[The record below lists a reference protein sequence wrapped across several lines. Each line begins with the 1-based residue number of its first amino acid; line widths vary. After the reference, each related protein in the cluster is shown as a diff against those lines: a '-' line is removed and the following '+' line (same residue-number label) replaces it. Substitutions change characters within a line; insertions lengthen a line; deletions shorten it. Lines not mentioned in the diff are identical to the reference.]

1 MNGLSTLN
9 RLLGKRNKDV
19 SKSTSNLSRSTTN
32 LDASSHYT
40 NKVIQL
46 PVVANAPFE
55 QTFRVTVLLPR
66 DQLYVARVGA
76 KTKLSTLLEMV
87 CSDKLLDAQKYV
99 FRHPADFQQGFE
111 LDMNIG
117 EVGLSEIRMMS
128 RKELETLRNSD
139 YRLSTSDIF
148 RMHQKGARETSGGT
162 SVSSSDLS
170 RTSKLA
176 LKTNSPYSSTN
187 SLNSMDSSGVSSSS
201 RGGGGGHSGIT
212 NGSATNGHSQT
223 GQPPV
228 APTRKKRLAPRPPS
242 QTSIPEVRV
251 IPETQQHSNGGKHG
265 PDDHIFKEPQL
276 PPYSRA
282 NFHVSTPNLYDRE
295 LKTADIINNNNSN
308 GSVKPQNANGNGY
321 SADLQNNN
329 NLHDVQSAMLDEED
343 RKNLIN
349 TKTSYSTLKNRP
361 TSMYIIR
368 EPDANSLQR
377 ANENGGSMVDIQHH
391 HSRASSSCSDAKD
404 PRDFQDMPEP
414 TPRKRLNSSAKKSKA
429 PAPPPRAK
437 TTITPVPTPSPR
449 ALTRSTLDL
458 LRDND
463 AAISETDSNFSSEP
477 DDTHRNRESRL
488 NAVNGSVHRAPY
500 TPQQQPQ
507 QQNVSKVMLNVEQ
520 APLNDPIVT
529 STTPNNS
536 EKKHQKSGSTSSSVS
551 IKIVGNGVGDT
562 QPKPSSTTPIVS
574 KVQIGGG
581 NQPVPM
587 DLPASPGDNSSDE
600 EIKIYNIESGKALIK
615 KKAQNGTEMEQ
626 EQRKPTHGSTQPA
639 VTNGTKVSSANVEST
654 ERSAQNAETNQSAA
668 EQQTTN
674 GVADEEQWTYKLPA
688 PPKFADSS
696 IKTSDYDE
704 RGQFYRPASTFV
716 DNTTL
721 RSDMLTVVS
730 DDQTERI
737 EPFIQ
742 ERLQTMLDL
751 TAGGVRDALQQPFYP
766 GAVDLRP
773 DSPVSVSTA
782 TDATTH
788 VSEDAPHISSDL
800 EDGYRVGGGVRTEPD
815 DAGPDSTHEAREVWL
830 QTLEKRREKIIE
842 GELSTLSE
850 SIGGGKAGTNAPT
863 VVRSQSTVSERKS
876 SVMSELNQLLR
887 DGVELSR
894 KEEAEI
900 AVVNRSSLANFKI
913 STYSSSDNKEN
924 IITSTSTTTIVEK
937 QTIAEGNNEVPVV
950 ANGVSETKPL
960 PESQKEEQRDIDVIV
975 RRKISVDSMTVARK
989 PHSLTQSSD
998 EDDPVGRHANG
1009 YAASGAPTV
1018 KKELAPVK
1026 RRSLTMLN
1034 KSPRVIN
1041 RSDSFHSTRSD
1052 YIQSLNSPA
1061 QNGTSAP
1068 GPLHL
1073 TPRSTSYISLIGAQ
1087 RWENRT
1093 ATNASLATANSFNR
1107 RKSASELS
1115 ICDSPSLQSLEVI
1128 KNILNTSRK
1137 NSINNL
1143 HQTNGSAAEVG
1154 TPGDDGIVLPSM
1166 AAIKRNSFTDIST
1179 LVQLNGTSKG
1189 HMSNGSGL
1197 MSNAVRKDSIEEAKI
1212 EQEPEVEPEP
1222 EPEGKPKK
1230 QETKE
1235 NSVPIVENILGVVN
1249 KTEQTNVKEVELTV
1263 EKRVEKIISPE
1274 SKQEEIGGKLIVQKT
1289 IEEKLMTEKT
1299 EWITK
1304 PEEQQPA
1311 VDLASESKSDDE
1323 KLQNKQQQRQQIQHI
1338 AAVTTKEPQTTVVSI
1353 TNTNTVVSSS
1363 SSSTV
1368 VAHPPSNEP
1377 DTKKWTYQ
1385 GPPTISFATWNERPK
1400 IDVSIKSDRDYRFG
1414 GSSTLPRGFRNVN
1427 IVSSTK
1433 ISIGP
1438 GGSTTTTV
1446 ESSSGYMRRTIHEVD
1461 QTQQQPEEAVSN
1473 VPSTETAE
1481 AVAAPSQGRQL
1492 EATTAVVKL
1501 PATSPKPTATP
1512 PGERLPIVRAVE
1524 YKKNVAT
1531 AQRQAPPAVEPKPSF
1546 YYDAFARND
1555 SSKNSVSSS
1564 SSGSNSLG
1572 TNVSSVSINGTAIP
1586 SPSISTNI
1594 SRLSFGPKPPTVL
1607 QPTVRG
1613 FKSLDIEPTGLST
1626 TTTTT
1631 MPRLRPVSMID
1642 TSTLRKTSTVPLA
1655 SAAAENEAPNSLP
1668 FSQHTLRRT
1677 GLKDKILAKDPAP
1690 VAEPVTTST
1699 KVSVTTAAAPTPVRP
1714 VSLPVA
1720 APVPPPP
1727 APLPPVKASQPVVRG
1742 AIVKKSPVT
1751 TPAIDPRTA
1760 LLDAIR
1766 SFNKDSL
1773 RKE

>member
-32 LDASSHYT
+32 LDASSHYN

-46 PVVANAPFE
+46 PIVANAPFE

-99 FRHPADFQQGFE
+99 FRHPADYQQGFE

-117 EVGLSEIRMMS
+117 EVGLSEVRLMS
-128 RKELETLRNSD
+128 RKELEALRNSD

-148 RMHQKGARETSGGT
+148 RMHQKSARETSGGT

-170 RTSKLA
+170 RTSKVP
-176 LKTNSPYSSTN
+176 LKTTSPYSSTN

-201 RGGGGGHSGIT
+201 RGGGGGHGVTAT
-212 NGSATNGHSQT
+212 NGTATNGHSHPIA
-223 GQPPV
+223 PPV

-242 QTSIPEVRV
+242 QNSIPEARV
-251 IPETQQHSNGGKHG
+251 PTQHANGSGEKLPGG

-276 PPYSRA
+276 PPYSRQ
-282 NFHVSTPNLYDRE
+282 NFHVSTPNLYERE
-295 LKTADIINNNNSN
+295 LKSADIINNNNN
-308 GSVKPQNANGNGY
+308 GTVTTKNTNGNGY
-321 SADLQNNN
+321 SADVHNNN
-329 NLHDVQSAMLDEED
+329 NTAHDTQTTMLLEEED

-368 EPDANSLQR
+368 EPDTSATLQR
-377 ANENGGSMVDIQHH
+377 ASENGGSMVDIHHQHH
-391 HSRASSSCSDAKD
+391 HSRASSTCSDAKD

-437 TTITPVPTPSPR
+437 ATTITTPVPTPSPR

-477 DDTHRNRESRL
+477 DDTQRNRESRL

-500 TPQQQPQ
+500 TPP

-520 APLNDPIVT
+520 APPLNDPVVT
-529 STTPNNS
+529 STTPDS
-536 EKKHQKSGSTSSSVS
+536 GERRHHQKTGSTSSSVS
-551 IKIVGNGVGDT
+551 IKIVGNGSVGSESS
-562 QPKPSSTTPIVS
+562 PKSSPTAPIVS

-581 NQPVPM
+581 PPTPREVVPT
-587 DLPASPGDNSSDE
+587 SPGDNSSDE

-615 KKAQNGTEMEQ
+615 KKPLNGVEPHQEQQSKKATSATIEGTQKSNALSTAQNGEA
-626 EQRKPTHGSTQPA
+626 HHS
-639 VTNGTKVSSANVEST
+639 NGGT
-654 ERSAQNAETNQSAA
+654 
-668 EQQTTN
+668 
-674 GVADEEQWTYKLPA
+674 GGGADEEQWTYKLPA
-688 PPKFADSS
+688 PPKFADAS

-730 DDQTERI
+730 DEQTERI

-751 TAGGVRDALQQPFYP
+751 TAAGGRDDYSSARRMPE
-766 GAVDLRP
+766 LRP
-773 DSPVSVSTA
+773 ESPLSVSTE

-788 VSEDAPHISSDL
+788 VSEEDVRTSHHHHISSDV
-800 EDGYRVGGGVRTEPD
+800 EDGYRVGGG
-815 DAGPDSTHEAREVWL
+815 AGDGLQEECTDTKGTPADSTQEAREVWL

-842 GELSTLSE
+842 GELATLSE
-850 SIGGGKAGTNAPT
+850 SIAGGKATNTEKT
-863 VVRSQSTVSERKS
+863 VSRSQSVSDRKS

-894 KEEAEI
+894 KEETEI
-900 AVVNRSSLANFKI
+900 VGVNRSSLANFKI
-913 STYSSSDNKEN
+913 STYSSSENKEN
-924 IITSTSTTTIVEK
+924 IITSTSTTTVVKEEKHVEVEIV
-937 QTIAEGNNEVPVV
+937 APV
-950 ANGVSETKPL
+950 ATNGVTESKQHINVESEET
-960 PESQKEEQRDIDVIV
+960 DIIV
-975 RRKISVDSMTVARK
+975 RRKISVDSATFRK

-998 EDDPVGRHANG
+998 EDDAVGRSNTNG
-1009 YAASGAPTV
+1009 YAVPTAGASA

-1061 QNGTSAP
+1061 SGANGTGAG
-1068 GPLHL
+1068 GPSLHL

-1087 RWENRT
+1087 RWENR
-1093 ATNASLATANSFNR
+1093 AAINASLAASAANSFNR

-1137 NSINNL
+1137 NSASNL
-1143 HQTNGSAAEVG
+1143 YQTNGSAAEGMG
-1154 TPGDDGIVLPSM
+1154 TPGGQEEPIVLPSM

-1179 LVQLNGTSKG
+1179 LVQLNGGSSGKSVLQ
-1189 HMSNGSGL
+1189 MQNGGGIA
-1197 MSNAVRKDSIEEAKI
+1197 AVRKDSIEEAKV
-1212 EQEPEVEPEP
+1212 EQEPEPEVETTPAVSS
-1222 EPEGKPKK
+1222 
-1230 QETKE
+1230 
-1235 NSVPIVENILGVVN
+1235 NSQDAN
-1249 KTEQTNVKEVELTV
+1249 KTEDVKEGEKLVEKIAEEPIKEEVIEKLIVKETV
-1263 EKRVEKIISPE
+1263 EKKILVE
-1274 SKQEEIGGKLIVQKT
+1274 EEPKVAT
-1289 IEEKLMTEKT
+1289 PT
-1299 EWITK
+1299 
-1304 PEEQQPA
+1304 

-1323 KLQNKQQQRQQIQHI
+1323 KLQNKQQQQHHNQQSPPDSI
-1338 AAVTTKEPQTTVVSI
+1338 VKEPQTTVVNI
-1353 TNTNTVVSSS
+1353 TTTSTVVSE
-1363 SSSTV
+1363 SSTTN
-1368 VAHPPSNEP
+1368 ATATNES

-1427 IVSSTK
+1427 NVSSTK

-1438 GGSTTTTV
+1438 GGSSSTTTTTTTV
-1446 ESSSGYMRRTIHEVD
+1446 ESSSSSASSGYVRRTIHEVD
-1461 QTQQQPEEAVSN
+1461 QSQPQEGVASN
-1473 VPSTETAE
+1473 VPSAVSTA
-1481 AVAAPSQGRQL
+1481 
-1492 EATTAVVKL
+1492 TAVVKL
-1501 PATSPKPTATP
+1501 PATSPKPAPTTSTP

-1524 YKKNVAT
+1524 YKKNVGGT
-1531 AQRQAPPAVEPKPSF
+1531 AAVTSAVRPTPPPVEPKPTFF
-1546 YYDAFARND
+1546 YETFHARSD
-1555 SSKNSVSSS
+1555 ST
-1564 SSGSNSLG
+1564 GSAGSAG
-1572 TNVSSVSINGTAIP
+1572 ATPSAPATNVTSVSIGTGG
-1586 SPSISTNI
+1586 TNI
-1594 SRLSFGPKPPTVL
+1594 SRLSFGTKPPSTMVM

-1613 FKSLDIEPTGLST
+1613 FKSLDIEPTTVAGT
-1626 TTTTT
+1626 GAA

-1642 TSTLRKTSTVPLA
+1642 TSVTLRKTTVP
-1655 SAAAENEAPNSLP
+1655 AAASFDDGAAPASLP

-1677 GLKDKILAKDPAP
+1677 GLKDKILAKDP
-1690 VAEPVTTST
+1690 
-1699 KVSVTTAAAPTPVRP
+1699 PTVVPPAPVRP
-1714 VSLPVA
+1714 VTL
-1720 APVPPPP
+1720 PPPP
-1727 APLPPVKASQPVVRG
+1727 APMPPPQPPTTVPKVTSQPVVRG
-1742 AIVKKSPVT
+1742 AIVKKGSPVT
-1751 TPAIDPRTA
+1751 TPASADPRTA

-1773 RKE
+1773 RKD

>member
-32 LDASSHYT
+32 LDASSHY
-40 NKVIQL
+40 NSKVIQL

-117 EVGLSEIRMMS
+117 EVGLSEVRLMS

-148 RMHQKGARETSGGT
+148 RMHQKSARETSGGT
-162 SVSSSDLS
+162 SVTSSDLS
-170 RTSKLA
+170 RTSKVP
-176 LKTNSPYSSTN
+176 LKTTSPYSSTN

-201 RGGGGGHSGIT
+201 RGGGGH
-212 NGSATNGHSQT
+212 ATNGNGHSMAA
-223 GQPPV
+223 PPV

-242 QTSIPEVRV
+242 QNSIPEARV
-251 IPETQQHSNGGKHG
+251 PSQHANGAGEKLPAG

-276 PPYSRA
+276 PPYSRQ

-295 LKTADIINNNNSN
+295 LKAADIINNNNTN
-308 GSVKPQNANGNGY
+308 GSVSAKNTNGNAY
-321 SADLQNNN
+321 PADAHNINNTM
-329 NLHDVQSAMLDEED
+329 HDTQTTALEEED

-368 EPDANSLQR
+368 EPDTNATLQR
-377 ANENGGSMVDIQHH
+377 SGENGGSMVDIHH

-437 TTITPVPTPSPR
+437 TTTITPVPTPSPR

-463 AAISETDSNFSSEP
+463 TAISETDSNFSSEP
-477 DDTHRNRESRL
+477 DDTQRNRESRL

-500 TPQQQPQ
+500 TPQQ
-507 QQNVSKVMLNVEQ
+507 NVSKVMLNVEQ
-520 APLNDPIVT
+520 APLNDPVVT
-529 STTPNNS
+529 STTPDS
-536 EKKHQKSGSTSSSVS
+536 GEKRHHQKSGSTASSVS
-551 IKIVGNGVGDT
+551 IKIISNGSAGSESS
-562 QPKPSSTTPIVS
+562 PKSSPTTPIVS

-581 NQPVPM
+581 QPAPNDVVPT
-587 DLPASPGDNSSDE
+587 SPIDNSSDE
-600 EIKIYNIESGKALIK
+600 EIKIYNIESGRALIK
-615 KKAQNGTEMEQ
+615 KKPLNGVEQQEQLSKKPASGSNVTEGTRKISASSTVQNGEAQ
-626 EQRKPTHGSTQPA
+626 QS
-639 VTNGTKVSSANVEST
+639 NGGGG
-654 ERSAQNAETNQSAA
+654 
-668 EQQTTN
+668 
-674 GVADEEQWTYKLPA
+674 GVDEEQWTYKLPA

-704 RGQFYRPASTFV
+704 RGQFYHPASTFV

-730 DDQTERI
+730 DEQTERI

-751 TAGGVRDALQQPFYP
+751 TAAGDYP
-766 GAVDLRP
+766 SSRRMPELRP
-773 DSPVSVSTA
+773 DSPVSVSTETDTA
-782 TDATTH
+782 TN
-788 VSEDAPHISSDL
+788 HISSDV
-800 EDGYRVGGGVRTEPD
+800 EDGYRVGGGVDRREEGVNLNGGTP
-815 DAGPDSTHEAREVWL
+815 AAADSTQEAREVWL

-842 GELSTLSE
+842 GELATLSE
-850 SIGGGKAGTNAPT
+850 SIAEKT
-863 VVRSQSTVSERKS
+863 VSRSQSITERKS

-887 DGVELSR
+887 DGIELSR
-894 KEEAEI
+894 KEEPEI
-900 AVVNRSSLANFKI
+900 VGVNRSSLANFKI
-913 STYSSSDNKEN
+913 STYSSSENKEN
-924 IITSTSTTTIVEK
+924 IVTSTSTTVGKEEI
-937 QTIAEGNNEVPVV
+937 IAPV
-950 ANGVSETKPL
+950 ATNGVSEVSSPHHSQETK
-960 PESQKEEQRDIDVIV
+960 ETDVVV
-975 RRKISVDSMTVARK
+975 RRKISVDSATMVARK

-998 EDDPVGRHANG
+998 EDDPVGGRSNINGHAG
-1009 YAASGAPTV
+1009 PTGAAGG

-1061 QNGTSAP
+1061 SGVNGAP
-1068 GPLHL
+1068 VGGSSLHL

-1087 RWENRT
+1087 RWENR
-1093 ATNASLATANSFNR
+1093 AAMNASLAATSANSFNR

-1137 NSINNL
+1137 NSVNNL
-1143 HQTNGSAAEVG
+1143 YQTNGSAA
-1154 TPGDDGIVLPSM
+1154 DGMGAAGAVQQEQDPIALPSM
-1166 AAIKRNSFTDIST
+1166 VAIKRNSFTDIST
-1179 LVQLNGTSKG
+1179 LVQLNGGVGGKLP
-1189 HMSNGSGL
+1189 NGT
-1197 MSNAVRKDSIEEAKI
+1197 AVAIEEAKV
-1212 EQEPEVEPEP
+1212 EQEPEPEVETEP
-1222 EPEGKPKK
+1222 VS
-1230 QETKE
+1230 
-1235 NSVPIVENILGVVN
+1235 NSIPHAN
-1249 KTEQTNVKEVELTV
+1249 KTEEVKVV
-1263 EKRVEKIISPE
+1263 EKLVEKIVDEP
-1274 SKQEEIGGKLIVQKT
+1274 KKEEIIETLIVKETVVKKILVEEEPKT
-1289 IEEKLMTEKT
+1289 VV
-1299 EWITK
+1299 TK
-1304 PEEQQPA
+1304 PVVE
-1311 VDLASESKSDDE
+1311 LASEECKSDDE
-1323 KLQNKQQQRQQIQHI
+1323 KLQNKQQQQQQQEQHRHNHPSSPE
-1338 AAVTTKEPQTTVVSI
+1338 AAVKEPQTTVVNI
-1353 TNTNTVVSSS
+1353 TTTSTVVSDSGV
-1363 SSSTV
+1363 TGN
-1368 VAHPPSNEP
+1368 ATNAANES

-1427 IVSSTK
+1427 NVSSTK

-1438 GGSTTTTV
+1438 GGATSTTTTTTTV
-1446 ESSSGYMRRTIHEVD
+1446 ESSSTSASASVRRTIHEVD
-1461 QTQQQPEEAVSN
+1461 QQQEDSVAFN
-1473 VPSTETAE
+1473 VPS
-1481 AVAAPSQGRQL
+1481 VAS
-1492 EATTAVVKL
+1492 TTAVVKL
-1501 PATSPKPTATP
+1501 PATSPKPSATTTTNTTTTP

-1524 YKKNVAT
+1524 YKKNVT
-1531 AQRQAPPAVEPKPSF
+1531 ARPAPPPVEPKPTFF
-1546 YYDAFARND
+1546 YETFSRSNEST
-1555 SSKNSVSSS
+1555 SST
-1564 SSGSNSLG
+1564 GA
-1572 TNVSSVSINGTAIP
+1572 NVSSVSIGTNGSTTAT
-1586 SPSISTNI
+1586 TNI
-1594 SRLSFGPKPPTVL
+1594 SRLSFGSKPPSVML

-1613 FKSLDIEPTGLST
+1613 FKSLDIEPTSGGTSA
-1626 TTTTT
+1626 

-1642 TSTLRKTSTVPLA
+1642 TSTLRKPAVVSVA
-1655 SAAAENEAPNSLP
+1655 SSNDDGVAPASLP

-1677 GLKDKILAKDPAP
+1677 GLKEKILAKDPAP
-1690 VAEPVTTST
+1690 TVVPAAVA
-1699 KVSVTTAAAPTPVRP
+1699 AAAPPAPVRP
-1714 VSLPVA
+1714 VSLSTTTVA
-1720 APVPPPP
+1720 TSAPAPPP
-1727 APLPPVKASQPVVRG
+1727 APMPTAPPINATKGTSQPVVRG
-1742 AIVKKSPVT
+1742 AIVKKGSPAT
-1751 TPAIDPRTA
+1751 TPAIDPRSA

-1773 RKE
+1773 RKD

>member
-32 LDASSHYT
+32 LDASSHFN

-46 PVVANAPFE
+46 PIVANAPFE

-117 EVGLSEIRMMS
+117 EVGLSEVRLMS
-128 RKELETLRNSD
+128 RKELEVLRNSD

-148 RMHQKGARETSGGT
+148 RMHQKSARETSGGT

-170 RTSKLA
+170 RNSKVP
-176 LKTNSPYSSTN
+176 LKTTSPYSSTN

-201 RGGGGGHSGIT
+201 RGGGGGGGGHSGTT
-212 NGSATNGHSQT
+212 NGTTTNGHSQM
-223 GQPPV
+223 GPPV

-242 QTSIPEVRV
+242 QNSIPEVR
-251 IPETQQHSNGGKHG
+251 PLQQTQTHSNGTGEKHPG

-276 PPYSRA
+276 PPYSRQ

-295 LKTADIINNNNSN
+295 LKSADIINNNNNHPGVNTKNGNSDSN
-308 GSVKPQNANGNGY
+308 GYG
-321 SADLQNNN
+321 ADVHNNN
-329 NLHDVQSAMLDEED
+329 NNNVHDAQSKMLEEQD

-368 EPDANSLQR
+368 EPDPNSTLQR
-377 ANENGGSMVDIQHH
+377 SDENGGSMIDIHHHH

-437 TTITPVPTPSPR
+437 ATITTPSPVPTPSPR

-477 DDTHRNRESRL
+477 DDTQRNRESRL

-500 TPQQQPQ
+500 MHQQQQQQ

-520 APLNDPIVT
+520 APVNDPVVT
-529 STTPNNS
+529 STTPNAG
-536 EKKHQKSGSTSSSVS
+536 EKTHQKNGSTSSVS
-551 IKIVGNGVGDT
+551 IKIVGNGTTTDT
-562 QPKPSSTTPIVS
+562 PSKPSSTTPIVS
-574 KVQIGGG
+574 KVQIGG
-581 NQPVPM
+581 NQTASL
-587 DLPASPGDNSSDE
+587 DQPASPGDNSSDE
-600 EIKIYNIESGKALIK
+600 EIKIYNIESGKALVK
-615 KKAQNGTEMEQ
+615 KLPANGMD
-626 EQRKPTHGSTQPA
+626 
-639 VTNGTKVSSANVEST
+639 
-654 ERSAQNAETNQSAA
+654 A
-668 EQQTTN
+668 EQQQSKKVPSGSTIPN
-674 GVADEEQWTYKLPA
+674 GSKLTDGDKQSKESQNNGTVDEEQWTYKLPA
-688 PPKFADSS
+688 PPTFADSS
-696 IKTSDYDE
+696 IKASDYDE

-721 RSDMLTVVS
+721 RSDMLTVLS
-730 DDQTERI
+730 DEPTERI

-751 TAGGVRDALQQPFYP
+751 TAGRETMQPPYY
-766 GAVDLRP
+766 ASAMQRSHRP
-773 DSPVSVSTA
+773 ESPASVSTE

-788 VSEDAPHISSDL
+788 VSEDVPHISSDL
-800 EDGYRVGGGVRTEPD
+800 EDGYRVGENDRRRSGETNGE
-815 DAGPDSTHEAREVWL
+815 PDSTQEAREVWL

-842 GELSTLSE
+842 GELATLSE
-850 SIGGGKAGTNAPT
+850 SISSGAKTSGPDAAS
-863 VVRSQSTVSERKS
+863 VVRTQSVNERKT

-887 DGVELSR
+887 EGVELNR
-894 KEEAEI
+894 KEETEI

-924 IITSTSTTTIVEK
+924 LITSTTTTNTTIVEK
-937 QTIAEGNNEVPVV
+937 QTQQQQIDREDSAAVPVV
-950 ANGVSETKPL
+950 ANGDKGTNMLKNSNELQDETV
-960 PESQKEEQRDIDVIV
+960 DDVLIV
-975 RRKISVDSMTVARK
+975 RRKISVDSITVRK
-989 PHSLTQSSD
+989 PASLTQSSD
-998 EDDPVGRHANG
+998 EDDPVGRPSNG
-1009 YAASGAPTV
+1009 YAAATASA

-1061 QNGTSAP
+1061 QTGTNAP

-1087 RWENRT
+1087 RWENRA
-1093 ATNASLATANSFNR
+1093 ATSAASLAAANSFANR
-1107 RKSASELS
+1107 RKSTSELS

-1143 HQTNGSAAEVG
+1143 HQTNGSAVEDAPAANE
-1154 TPGDDGIVLPSM
+1154 IVLPSM

-1179 LVQLNGTSKG
+1179 LVQLNGTGGNKV
-1189 HMSNGSGL
+1189 HMNGGS
-1197 MSNAVRKDSIEEAKI
+1197 AVRKDSIEEAKV
-1212 EQEPEVEPEP
+1212 EQEPPEPEP
-1222 EPEGKPKK
+1222 EPKASQEPKPDPKP
-1230 QETKE
+1230 
-1235 NSVPIVENILGVVN
+1235 SVLIEHGANVN
-1249 KTEQTNVKEVELTV
+1249 KTEDVKKV
-1263 EKRVEKIISPE
+1263 EKLVEKIVDEPKPKE
-1274 SKQEEIGGKLIVQKT
+1274 PVEELIVQKT
-1289 IEEKLMTEKT
+1289 VVEEKVKPEVP
-1299 EWITK
+1299 EWIAK
-1304 PEEQQPA
+1304 PEISLN
-1311 VDLASESKSDDE
+1311 DLASESKSDDE
-1323 KLQNKQQQRQQIQHI
+1323 KLQTKQQQRQITEQKHI
-1338 AAVTTKEPQTTVVSI
+1338 VAVAKEPQTTVVSI
-1353 TNTNTVVSSS
+1353 TTNSTVVSSS
-1363 SSSTV
+1363 SSSTDSSSAATV
-1368 VAHPPSNEP
+1368 TSATNES

-1427 IVSSTK
+1427 NVSSTK

-1438 GGSTTTTV
+1438 GGSTTTTTTTV
-1446 ESSSGYMRRTIHEVD
+1446 ESSSSTTGYVRRTIHEVD
-1461 QTQQQPEEAVSN
+1461 QQQEEVVSN
-1473 VPSTETAE
+1473 VPS
-1481 AVAAPSQGRQL
+1481 AVSQARQQ
-1492 EATTAVVKL
+1492 EPVPAVVKL
-1501 PATSPKPTATP
+1501 PATAPKPAATASP

-1524 YKKNVAT
+1524 YKKNVA
-1531 AQRQAPPAVEPKPSF
+1531 QRQAPPPIEPKPSF
-1546 YYDAFARND
+1546 LYEPYK
-1555 SSKNSVSSS
+1555 SSNT
-1564 SSGSNSLG
+1564 SNLVG
-1572 TNVSSVSINGTAIP
+1572 TNVSSVSINGTVP
-1586 SPSISTNI
+1586 SAGSIGTTTNI

-1613 FKSLDIEPTGLST
+1613 FKSLDIEPTGSNASSSIAA
-1626 TTTTT
+1626 
-1631 MPRLRPVSMID
+1631 PRLRPVSMID
-1642 TSTLRKTSTVPLA
+1642 TSTLRKTTVPLV
-1655 SAAAENEAPNSLP
+1655 EDGEAPNSLP
-1668 FSQHTLRRT
+1668 FSQNTLRRT
-1677 GLKDKILAKDPAP
+1677 GLKDKILAKDPP
-1690 VAEPVTTST
+1690 SSSVTPVT
-1699 KVSVTTAAAPTPVRP
+1699 
-1714 VSLPVA
+1714 
-1720 APVPPPP
+1720 
-1727 APLPPVKASQPVVRG
+1727 
-1742 AIVKKSPVT
+1742 
-1751 TPAIDPRTA
+1751 
-1760 LLDAIR
+1760 
-1766 SFNKDSL
+1766 
-1773 RKE
+1773 E

>member
-32 LDASSHYT
+32 LDASSHFN

-99 FRHPADFQQGFE
+99 FRHPTDFQQGFE

-117 EVGLSEIRMMS
+117 EVGLSEVRLMS
-128 RKELETLRNSD
+128 RKELEALRNSD

-148 RMHQKGARETSGGT
+148 RMHQKTARETSGGT

-170 RTSKLA
+170 RTSKLP
-176 LKTNSPYSSTN
+176 LKTTSPYSSTN

-201 RGGGGGHSGIT
+201 RGGGHGGAT
-212 NGSATNGHSQT
+212 NGTTSNGHSQM
-223 GQPPV
+223 GPPV

-242 QTSIPEVRV
+242 QNSIPEVRV
-251 IPETQQHSNGGKHG
+251 PQQTSHSNGTGGNHG
-265 PDDHIFKEPQL
+265 PPEDQIFKEPQL
-276 PPYSRA
+276 PPYSRQ

-295 LKTADIINNNNSN
+295 LKSADIINNNNNTGVSMKHTT
-308 GSVKPQNANGNGY
+308 SDRNGY
-321 SADLQNNN
+321 SADVHNNN
-329 NLHDVQSAMLDEED
+329 NVHEPQTKLLDEED

-368 EPDANSLQR
+368 EPDTNTLQR
-377 ANENGGSMVDIQHH
+377 ASENGGSMVDIHQH

-437 TTITPVPTPSPR
+437 ATITPVPTPSPR
-449 ALTRSTLDL
+449 ILTRSTLDL

-477 DDTHRNRESRL
+477 DDTQRNRESRL

-500 TPQQQPQ
+500 TQQQQ
-507 QQNVSKVMLNVEQ
+507 HLQQNVSKVMLNVEQ
-520 APLNDPIVT
+520 APLNDPVVT
-529 STTPNNS
+529 STTPNS
-536 EKKHQKSGSTSSSVS
+536 GEKKHQKNGSTSSVS
-551 IKIVGNGVGDT
+551 IKIVSNGLNDA
-562 QPKPSSTTPIVS
+562 PSKPSSTTAPIVS
-574 KVQIGGG
+574 KVQIGG
-581 NQPVPM
+581 NQTASM
-587 DLPASPGDNSSDE
+587 EIPASPGDNSSDE
-600 EIKIYNIESGKALIK
+600 EIKIYNIESGKASVK
-615 KKAQNGTEMEQ
+615 KIPMNGTETEQ
-626 EQRKPTHGSTQPA
+626 QNKRGTSETLSNGSKMNSSYGEGNESTKPNGATPAPEQQS
-639 VTNGTKVSSANVEST
+639 NGTV
-654 ERSAQNAETNQSAA
+654 
-668 EQQTTN
+668 
-674 GVADEEQWTYKLPA
+674 DEEQWTYKLPA
-688 PPKFADSS
+688 PPTFADSS

-721 RSDMLTVVS
+721 RSDMLTVLS
-730 DDQTERI
+730 DEPTERI

-742 ERLQTMLDL
+742 ERIQTMLDL
-751 TAGGVRDALQQPFYP
+751 TAGQETMQPPFF
-766 GAVDLRP
+766 ASTMEHRP
-773 DSPVSVSTA
+773 ESPVSISTE
-782 TDATTH
+782 TDVTTH
-788 VSEDAPHISSDL
+788 VSEDVPHISSDV
-800 EDGYRVGGGVRTEPD
+800 EDGYRVGEDGRKGGDKNGE
-815 DAGPDSTHEAREVWL
+815 PDSTQEAREVWL

-842 GELSTLSE
+842 GELATLSE
-850 SIGGGKAGTNAPT
+850 VISGGKPSPDG
-863 VVRSQSTVSERKS
+863 STVIRTQSLNERKT

-887 DGVELSR
+887 EGVELAR
-894 KEEAEI
+894 KEETEI

-913 STYSSSDNKEN
+913 TTYSSSENKEN
-924 IITSTSTTTIVEK
+924 IITSTTNTTLVEK
-937 QTIAEGNNEVPVV
+937 QMQPQRTVSEESAKPIVT
-950 ANGVSETKPL
+950 NGVA
-960 PESQKEEQRDIDVIV
+960 ESHIIADSKEVEADVIV
-975 RRKISVDSMTVARK
+975 RRKISVDSITVRK

-998 EDDPVGRHANG
+998 EDDHIGRQSNG
-1009 YAASGAPTV
+1009 YSASSASA

-1061 QNGTSAP
+1061 QTGAS

-1087 RWENRT
+1087 RWENRV
-1093 ATNASLATANSFNR
+1093 ATGASLTAANSFNR
-1107 RKSASELS
+1107 RKSTSELS

-1143 HQTNGSAAEVG
+1143 HQTNGSAVEEAPVENE
-1154 TPGDDGIVLPSM
+1154 IVLPSM

-1179 LVQLNGTSKG
+1179 LVQLNGTGKA
-1189 HMSNGSGL
+1189 HMNGGSL
-1197 MSNAVRKDSIEEAKI
+1197 MSNAVRKDSIEEAKV
-1212 EQEPEVEPEP
+1212 EQEPEP
-1222 EPEGKPKK
+1222 EPERKSTQDPKPDP
-1230 QETKE
+1230 
-1235 NSVPIVENILGVVN
+1235 NPVPINNADVN
-1249 KTEQTNVKEVELTV
+1249 KTEDVKKVEQKV
-1263 EKRVEKIISPE
+1263 EKVVETIIDEPKQPE
-1274 SKQEEIGGKLIVQKT
+1274 HVEKLIVQQT
-1289 IEEKLMTEKT
+1289 VVEEKIKT
-1299 EWITK
+1299 EETEWNDK
-1304 PEEQQPA
+1304 PELTL
-1311 VDLASESKSDDE
+1311 DLASESKSDDE
-1323 KLQNKQQQRQQIQHI
+1323 KLQNKQQQRQIQHST
-1338 AAVTTKEPQTTVVSI
+1338 VTKEPQTTVVSI
-1353 TNTNTVVSSS
+1353 TTTSTVVSSS
-1363 SSSTV
+1363 DSSSSVTAV
-1368 VAHPPSNEP
+1368 SANES

-1427 IVSSTK
+1427 NVSSTK

-1438 GGSTTTTV
+1438 GGSSTTTTV
-1446 ESSSGYMRRTIHEVD
+1446 ESTSAGYVRQTIHEVE
-1461 QTQQQPEEAVSN
+1461 QPQQQQIDVVSN
-1473 VPSTETAE
+1473 VPSATVSSA
-1481 AVAAPSQGRQL
+1481 RQQQQPQ
-1492 EATTAVVKL
+1492 EPTPAVVKL
-1501 PATSPKPTATP
+1501 PATALKPTATP

-1524 YKKNVAT
+1524 YKKNVAP
-1531 AQRQAPPAVEPKPSF
+1531 RQAPPPIEPKPSF
-1546 YYDAFARND
+1546 FYETFSRND
-1555 SSKNSVSSS
+1555 STNSSANSSI
-1564 SSGSNSLG
+1564 G
-1572 TNVSSVSINGTAIP
+1572 TNVSSVSINGTVP
-1586 SPSISTNI
+1586 SASISTNI
-1594 SRLSFGPKPPTVL
+1594 SRLSFGPKPATVL

-1613 FKSLDIEPTGLST
+1613 FKSLDIEPTGSSGT
-1626 TTTTT
+1626 NG
-1631 MPRLRPVSMID
+1631 MPRLRPVSMVD
-1642 TSTLRKTSTVPLA
+1642 TSTLRKTTTAVPFTSTVM
-1655 SAAAENEAPNSLP
+1655 EDTAPNSLP
-1668 FSQHTLRRT
+1668 FSQNTLRRT
-1677 GLKDKILAKDPAP
+1677 GLKDKILAKDPT
-1690 VAEPVTTST
+1690 PVTETVTAST
-1699 KVSVTTAAAPTPVRP
+1699 KVSVTTAAPAPVRP
-1714 VSLPVA
+1714 TSLSA
-1720 APVPPPP
+1720 AVPIPPPP
-1727 APLPPVKASQPVVRG
+1727 APMPPVKASQPVVRG
-1742 AIVKKSPVT
+1742 AIVKKSPAT
-1751 TPAIDPRTA
+1751 SPAIDPRNA

-1766 SFNKDSL
+1766 NFNKDSL
-1773 RKE
+1773 RKD

>member
-32 LDASSHYT
+32 LDASSHYN

-46 PVVANAPFE
+46 PVVPNTPFE

-128 RKELETLRNSD
+128 RKELEALRNSD

-176 LKTNSPYSSTN
+176 LKTTSPYSSTN

-201 RGGGGGHSGIT
+201 RGGGVANS
-212 NGSATNGHSQT
+212 GSATANNNGHSQM
-223 GQPPV
+223 GPPV

-242 QTSIPEVRV
+242 QSSIPEVRV
-251 IPETQQHSNGGKHG
+251 PPETPPQQSNGTGDKHG
-265 PDDHIFKEPQL
+265 PDDADNFKEPQL
-276 PPYSRA
+276 PPYSRQ

-295 LKTADIINNNNSN
+295 LKTADIINNNSSN
-308 GSVKPQNANGNGY
+308 GSVNPKNANSDRNGY
-321 SADLQNNN
+321 TADVHNNN
-329 NLHDVQSAMLDEED
+329 NNETHDAQAAMLLEEED

-368 EPDANSLQR
+368 EPDADTLQR
-377 ANENGGSMVDIQHH
+377 AGENGGSMVDIHH

-437 TTITPVPTPSPR
+437 STTITPVPTPSPR

-477 DDTHRNRESRL
+477 DDTHRTRESRL

-500 TPQQQPQ
+500 THQQP

-520 APLNDPIVT
+520 APLNDPVVT

-536 EKKHQKSGSTSSSVS
+536 EKKHQKNGSTSSSVS
-551 IKIVGNGVGDT
+551 IKIVSNGVGDAQSNPT
-562 QPKPSSTTPIVS
+562 STTPIVS
-574 KVQIGGG
+574 KVKIGG
-581 NQPVPM
+581 NQPASLN
-587 DLPASPGDNSSDE
+587 LPTSPGDNSSDE

-615 KKAQNGTEMEQ
+615 KKPHNGTEMEQ
-626 EQRKPTHGSTQPA
+626 EQKRVTPGSTI
-639 VTNGTKVSSANVEST
+639 TNGTNMSSSNGGSID
-654 ERSAQNAETNQSAA
+654 RSAHNGNDANQPT
-668 EQQTTN
+668 EQQQTTN
-674 GVADEEQWTYKLPA
+674 GGALDEEQWTYKLPA
-688 PPKFADSS
+688 PPTFADSS
-696 IKTSDYDE
+696 IKKSDYDE

-730 DDQTERI
+730 DEQTERI

-742 ERLQTMLDL
+742 ERLQTMLDR
-751 TAGGVRDALQQPFYP
+751 TAGLDTMQPPFYP
-766 GAVDLRP
+766 STMDHRP
-773 DSPVSVSTA
+773 DSPVSVSTE
-782 TDATTH
+782 ATTH
-788 VSEDAPHISSDL
+788 VSEDGAAHISSDL
-800 EDGYRVGGGVRTEPD
+800 EDGYRVGESRTV
-815 DAGPDSTHEAREVWL
+815 ANGAPDSTHEAREVWL

-850 SIGGGKAGTNAPT
+850 SIGGKVASTQDAAPT
-863 VVRSQSTVSERKS
+863 VARSQSVNDRKD

-887 DGVELSR
+887 EGVELSR
-894 KEEAEI
+894 KEETEI

-913 STYSSSDNKEN
+913 STYSSSENKEN
-924 IITSTSTTTIVEK
+924 IITSTSTTTAIVEK
-937 QTIAEGNNEVPVV
+937 QVQHKGKAEGNDVSVV
-950 ANGVSETKPL
+950 ANGTSEAKTV
-960 PESQKEEQRDIDVIV
+960 PESQKDPEEIDVIV
-975 RRKISVDSMTVARK
+975 RRKISVDSITVRK

-998 EDDPVGRHANG
+998 EDDSVGRHTNG
-1009 YAASGAPTV
+1009 HATGGASA

-1061 QNGTSAP
+1061 QTGTSAS

-1087 RWENRT
+1087 RFENRA
-1093 ATNASLATANSFNR
+1093 ATSASLVAANSFNR

-1143 HQTNGSAAEVG
+1143 HQTNGSAVEAA
-1154 TPGDDGIVLPSM
+1154 PADDGIVLPSM

-1179 LVQLNGTSKG
+1179 LVQLNGTAKG
-1189 HMSNGSGL
+1189 HINNGGGL
-1197 MSNAVRKDSIEEAKI
+1197 ISNAVRKDSIEEAKI
-1212 EQEPEVEPEP
+1212 EQEPEPEP
-1222 EPEGKPKK
+1222 EQAPPMAVVLK
-1230 QETKE
+1230 QEPSKPDLNPALEKCEDANKTEDVKKVE
-1235 NSVPIVENILGVVN
+1235 LSVEKLVEKIVPEQKQEEKFEKLIVQQTVVEE
-1249 KTEQTNVKEVELTV
+1249 KTEQTD
-1263 EKRVEKIISPE
+1263 
-1274 SKQEEIGGKLIVQKT
+1274 
-1289 IEEKLMTEKT
+1289 
-1299 EWITK
+1299 WIAK
-1304 PEEQQPA
+1304 PVEQQPA
-1311 VDLASESKSDDE
+1311 MDLASESKSDDE
-1323 KLQNKQQQRQQIQHI
+1323 KLQNKQQQRQQIQHS
-1338 AAVTTKEPQTTVVSI
+1338 ATTTKEPQTTVVSI
-1353 TNTNTVVSSS
+1353 TTTNTVVSSS
-1363 SSSTV
+1363 NSTS
-1368 VAHPPSNEP
+1368 VADTTSNES

-1427 IVSSTK
+1427 NVSSTK

-1438 GGSTTTTV
+1438 GGSTTTTTV
-1446 ESSSGYMRRTIHEVD
+1446 ESSHGYIRRTIHEVD
-1461 QTQQQPEEAVSN
+1461 QSQQLQGDVVSN
-1473 VPSTETAE
+1473 VPSAEKAE
-1481 AVAAPSQGRQL
+1481 AAAGAASSQGRQQDL
-1492 EATTAVVKL
+1492 TPGVVKL
-1501 PATSPKPTATP
+1501 PATLPKPTATP

-1524 YKKNVAT
+1524 YKKNVA
-1531 AQRQAPPAVEPKPSF
+1531 QRQAPPPVEPKPSF
-1546 YYDAFARND
+1546 YYETFSRND
-1555 SSKNSVSSS
+1555 SSKNSGSSS
-1564 SSGSNSLG
+1564 MIG
-1572 TNVSSVSINGTAIP
+1572 TNVSSVSINGAAIP
-1586 SPSISTNI
+1586 PSASINTNI
-1594 SRLSFGPKPPTVL
+1594 SRLSFGPKPSTML

-1613 FKSLDIEPTGLST
+1613 FKSLDIEPTGSGT
-1626 TTTTT
+1626 G

-1642 TSTLRKTSTVPLA
+1642 TSTLRKTTVPLGSTA
-1655 SAAAENEAPNSLP
+1655 REDEAPNSLP

-1677 GLKDKILAKDPAP
+1677 GLKDKIMAKDPTP
-1690 VAEPVTTST
+1690 VPEPVTTST
-1699 KVSVTTAAAPTPVRP
+1699 KVSVTTAAAAAAASPAAAPTPVRP
-1714 VSLPVA
+1714 VSLPTVA
-1720 APVPPPP
+1720 PIPPPP

-1742 AIVKKSPVT
+1742 AIVKKSPAT

-1766 SFNKDSL
+1766 GFNKDSL
-1773 RKE
+1773 RKD

>member
-32 LDASSHYT
+32 LDASSHYN

-46 PVVANAPFE
+46 PVVPNAPFE

-128 RKELETLRNSD
+128 RKELEALRNSD

-148 RMHQKGARETSGGT
+148 RMHQKGARDTGGT

-176 LKTNSPYSSTN
+176 LKTTSPYSSTN

-201 RGGGGGHSGIT
+201 RGGGGVGGHSGT
-212 NGSATNGHSQT
+212 ANGTATNGHSQM
-223 GQPPV
+223 GPPV

-242 QTSIPEVRV
+242 QSSIPEVSRV
-251 IPETQQHSNGGKHG
+251 PPQTPPQQSNGGTPGDKHG
-265 PDDHIFKEPQL
+265 TDDHIFKEPQL
-276 PPYSRA
+276 PPYSRQ

-295 LKTADIINNNNSN
+295 LKPADIINNNGN
-308 GSVKPQNANGNGY
+308 GSVHPKTANGDRNGY
-321 SADLQNNN
+321 SADVHNNN
-329 NLHDVQSAMLDEED
+329 NNNNIHDAQSAMLEEED

-368 EPDANSLQR
+368 EPDTTNTLQR
-377 ANENGGSMVDIQHH
+377 SSENGGSMVDIHHH

-437 TTITPVPTPSPR
+437 TTTITPVPTPSPR

-488 NAVNGSVHRAPY
+488 NAVNGSVHHAPY
-500 TPQQQPQ
+500 TPQ

-520 APLNDPIVT
+520 APLNDPVVT

-536 EKKHQKSGSTSSSVS
+536 EKKHQKNGSTSSSVS
-551 IKIVGNGVGDT
+551 IKIVSNGVGDA
-562 QPKPSSTTPIVS
+562 QSKPSSTTPIVS
-574 KVQIGGG
+574 KVQIGG
-581 NQPVPM
+581 NLPAPL
-587 DLPASPGDNSSDE
+587 DLPTSPGDNSSDE

-615 KKAQNGTEMEQ
+615 KKTQNGTEIEQ
-626 EQRKPTHGSTQPA
+626 EQKKATPGGGTTL
-639 VTNGTKVSSANVEST
+639 TNGAKVSSSNGTSIVPNGDT
-654 ERSAQNAETNQSAA
+654 KQQSA
-668 EQQTTN
+668 EQQTN
-674 GVADEEQWTYKLPA
+674 GATADEEQWTYKLPA

-730 DDQTERI
+730 DEQTERI

-751 TAGGVRDALQQPFYP
+751 TAGRDTMQPPFYP
-766 GAVDLRP
+766 TVLDHRP
-773 DSPVSVSTA
+773 DSPVSVSTE
-782 TDATTH
+782 TDATMH
-788 VSEDAPHISSDL
+788 VSEDVPPHISSDL
-800 EDGYRVGGGVRTEPD
+800 EDGYRVGAESRSEANG
-815 DAGPDSTHEAREVWL
+815 APDSSQEAREVWL

-850 SIGGGKAGTNAPT
+850 SIGSGGKGPAVDAPT
-863 VVRSQSTVSERKS
+863 VSRTQSVNDRKS

-887 DGVELSR
+887 EGVELSR
-894 KEEAEI
+894 KEETEI

-913 STYSSSDNKEN
+913 STYSSSENKEN
-924 IITSTSTTTIVEK
+924 IITSTTTTTIVEK
-937 QTIAEGNNEVPVV
+937 QVQQQNHVGGNDVPVV
-950 ANGVSETKPL
+950 PNGASDAKHV
-960 PESQKEEQRDIDVIV
+960 PECQEEEEEEEEVVQEVDVIV
-975 RRKISVDSMTVARK
+975 RRKISVDSITVRK

-998 EDDPVGRHANG
+998 EDDPVGRQANG
-1009 YAASGAPTV
+1009 YGAAGASA

-1061 QNGTSAP
+1061 QTGTSTS

-1087 RWENRT
+1087 RWENRA
-1093 ATNASLATANSFNR
+1093 ATSASLVTAANSFNR

-1143 HQTNGSAAEVG
+1143 HQTNGSAVEGSPADE
-1154 TPGDDGIVLPSM
+1154 GIVLPSM

-1179 LVQLNGTSKG
+1179 LVQLNGGTTKG
-1189 HMSNGSGL
+1189 HMNNGAGGL

-1212 EQEPEVEPEP
+1212 EQEPEPEP
-1222 EPEGKPKK
+1222 EVQPKPEPSKADLKPAL
-1230 QETKE
+1230 EA
-1235 NSVPIVENILGVVN
+1235 NVN
-1249 KTEQTNVKEVELTV
+1249 KTEDVKKVEQSV
-1263 EKRVEKIISPE
+1263 EKLVEKQVVPE
-1274 SKQEEIGGKLIVQKT
+1274 QKQVEEPVEKLIVQKT
-1289 IEEKLMTEKT
+1289 VEEKTVQA
-1299 EWITK
+1299 EWIAK
-1304 PEEQQPA
+1304 KAEDQQLA
-1311 VDLASESKSDDE
+1311 VDLTSESKSDDE
-1323 KLQNKQQQRQQIQHI
+1323 KLQNKQQQRQQIQHV
-1338 AAVTTKEPQTTVVSI
+1338 AVPAKEPQTTVVSI
-1353 TNTNTVVSSS
+1353 TTTNTVVSSS
-1363 SSSTV
+1363 SSSSSSSS
-1368 VAHPPSNEP
+1368 VAGTPSNES

-1427 IVSSTK
+1427 NVSSTK

-1446 ESSSGYMRRTIHEVD
+1446 ESSSGYIRRTIHEVD
-1461 QTQQQPEEAVSN
+1461 QSQQEEVVSN
-1473 VPSTETAE
+1473 VPSSSSA
-1481 AVAAPSQGRQL
+1481 AAGAPSLGRQQDL
-1492 EATTAVVKL
+1492 TPAVVKL
-1501 PATSPKPTATP
+1501 PATAPKPTTTP

-1524 YKKNVAT
+1524 YKKNVA
-1531 AQRQAPPAVEPKPSF
+1531 QRPTPPPVEPKPSF
-1546 YYDAFARND
+1546 Y
-1555 SSKNSVSSS
+1555 SSI
-1564 SSGSNSLG
+1564 G
-1572 TNVSSVSINGTAIP
+1572 TNVSSVSINGAAIP
-1586 SPSISTNI
+1586 SPSVSTNI

-1613 FKSLDIEPTGLST
+1613 FKSLDIDPAGSSGTVS
-1626 TTTTT
+1626 

-1642 TSTLRKTSTVPLA
+1642 TSTLRKTTVPLV
-1655 SAAAENEAPNSLP
+1655 SAASEDEAPNSLP

-1690 VAEPVTTST
+1690 VAEAVTTIT
-1699 KVSVTTAAAPTPVRP
+1699 KVSVTQTAPAPAAPAPAPVRP

-1720 APVPPPP
+1720 APIPPPP
-1727 APLPPVKASQPVVRG
+1727 APMPPTKASQPVVRG
-1742 AIVKKSPVT
+1742 AIVKKPAI

-1773 RKE
+1773 RKD

>member
-32 LDASSHYT
+32 LDASSQFN
-40 NKVIQL
+40 NKIIQL

-99 FRHPADFQQGFE
+99 FRHPTDFQQGFE

-117 EVGLSEIRMMS
+117 EVGLSEVRLMS
-128 RKELETLRNSD
+128 RKELEALRNSD

-148 RMHQKGARETSGGT
+148 RMHQKSARETSGGT

-170 RTSKLA
+170 RTSKLP
-176 LKTNSPYSSTN
+176 LKTTSPYSSTN

-201 RGGGGGHSGIT
+201 RGGGNGGAA
-212 NGSATNGHSQT
+212 NGTTSNGHSQM
-223 GQPPV
+223 GPPV

-242 QTSIPEVRV
+242 QNSIPEVRV
-251 IPETQQHSNGGKHG
+251 PPQMQHSNGTGGKHG
-265 PDDHIFKEPQL
+265 PADDHIFKEPQL
-276 PPYSRA
+276 PPYSRQ
-282 NFHVSTPNLYDRE
+282 NFHVSTPNLYDHE
-295 LKTADIINNNNSN
+295 LKSADIMNNNNST
-308 GSVKPQNANGNGY
+308 GVSTKHTISDRNGY
-321 SADLQNNN
+321 SADVQNNN
-329 NLHDVQSAMLDEED
+329 NVHDAQSKMLEEED

-368 EPDANSLQR
+368 EPDTNTLQR
-377 ANENGGSMVDIQHH
+377 SGENGGSMVDIHHH

-437 TTITPVPTPSPR
+437 ATITPVPTPSPR
-449 ALTRSTLDL
+449 VLTRSTLDL

-477 DDTHRNRESRL
+477 DDTQRNRESRL

-500 TPQQQPQ
+500 TQQ

-520 APLNDPIVT
+520 APLNDPVVT
-529 STTPNNS
+529 STTPNNG
-536 EKKHQKSGSTSSSVS
+536 EKKHQKNGSTSSVS
-551 IKIVGNGVGDT
+551 IKIVSNGVNDT
-562 QPKPSSTTPIVS
+562 PTKPSSTTPIVS
-574 KVQIGGG
+574 KVQIGG
-581 NQPVPM
+581 NQTASK
-587 DLPASPGDNSSDE
+587 DIPASPGDNSSDE
-600 EIKIYNIESGKALIK
+600 EIKIYNIESGKAIVK
-615 KKAQNGTEMEQ
+615 KMPTNGTEMEQ
-626 EQRKPTHGSTQPA
+626 QHKRAPSETLSNGSKLNASYGGEGNESSKLNGETEQQN
-639 VTNGTKVSSANVEST
+639 NGTV
-654 ERSAQNAETNQSAA
+654 
-668 EQQTTN
+668 
-674 GVADEEQWTYKLPA
+674 DEGEWTYKLPA
-688 PPKFADSS
+688 PPTFADSS

-721 RSDMLTVVS
+721 RSDMLTVLS
-730 DDQTERI
+730 DEPTERI

-742 ERLQTMLDL
+742 ERIQTMLDL
-751 TAGGVRDALQQPFYP
+751 TAGRDSMQPPYY
-766 GAVDLRP
+766 ASTMEHRP
-773 DSPVSVSTA
+773 ESPVSVSTE

-788 VSEDAPHISSDL
+788 VSEDVPQISSDV
-800 EDGYRVGGGVRTEPD
+800 EDGYRVGEDGCRTGGEKTG
-815 DAGPDSTHEAREVWL
+815 GPDSTQEAREVWL

-842 GELSTLSE
+842 GELATLSE
-850 SIGGGKAGTNAPT
+850 SISGGKASPDDGSTI
-863 VVRSQSTVSERKS
+863 VRTQSVNERKT

-887 DGVELSR
+887 EGVELSR
-894 KEEAEI
+894 KEESEI

-913 STYSSSDNKEN
+913 STYSSSENKEN
-924 IITSTSTTTIVEK
+924 IITSTTNTTTVEK
-937 QTIAEGNNEVPVV
+937 QMQIHPTENQESVKPVV
-950 ANGVSETKPL
+950 ANGVTET
-960 PESQKEEQRDIDVIV
+960 SSIANGKEDHLETDVIV
-975 RRKISVDSMTVARK
+975 RRKISVDSITVRK

-998 EDDPVGRHANG
+998 EDDPIGRQTNG
-1009 YAASGAPTV
+1009 YTASSASA

-1061 QNGTSAP
+1061 QTGASAS

-1087 RWENRT
+1087 RWENRA
-1093 ATNASLATANSFNR
+1093 ATNAALTSANSFSR
-1107 RKSASELS
+1107 RKSTSELS
-1115 ICDSPSLQSLEVI
+1115 ISDSPSLQSLEVI

-1143 HQTNGSAAEVG
+1143 HQTNGSAVEDAPVESE
-1154 TPGDDGIVLPSM
+1154 IALPSM

-1179 LVQLNGTSKG
+1179 LVQLNGTGKP
-1189 HMSNGSGL
+1189 HMNGGSL
-1197 MSNAVRKDSIEEAKI
+1197 MSSAVRKDSIEEAKV
-1212 EQEPEVEPEP
+1212 EQEPEP
-1222 EPEGKPKK
+1222 EPEPKREPK
-1230 QETKE
+1230 Q
-1235 NSVPIVENILGVVN
+1235 VPINDSDAN
-1249 KTEQTNVKEVELTV
+1249 KTEDVKKVEQKVEKLVETIIDEPKQQEHVEKTIVQQTV
-1263 EKRVEKIISPE
+1263 EEKIE
-1274 SKQEEIGGKLIVQKT
+1274 
-1289 IEEKLMTEKT
+1289 TEKT
-1299 EWITK
+1299 EWVTK
-1304 PEEQQPA
+1304 PELA
-1311 VDLASESKSDDE
+1311 LDLASESKSDDE
-1323 KLQNKQQQRQQIQHI
+1323 KLQNKQQQRQIQHSVV
-1338 AAVTTKEPQTTVVSI
+1338 AKEPQTTVVNI
-1353 TNTNTVVSSS
+1353 TTNSTVVSSS
-1363 SSSTV
+1363 DSSS
-1368 VAHPPSNEP
+1368 VAVTSTSNES

-1427 IVSSTK
+1427 NVSSTK

-1438 GGSTTTTV
+1438 GGSTTTMV
-1446 ESSSGYMRRTIHEVD
+1446 ESTTTGYVRQTIHEVD
-1461 QTQQQPEEAVSN
+1461 QTHQQQQQQQQQTDVVSN
-1473 VPSTETAE
+1473 VPLA
-1481 AVAAPSQGRQL
+1481 AVSQGRQQPDP
-1492 EATTAVVKL
+1492 TPAVVKH
-1501 PATSPKPTATP
+1501 PTVSPKPATTP

-1524 YKKNVAT
+1524 YKKNVA
-1531 AQRQAPPAVEPKPSF
+1531 QRQAPPPIEPKPSF
-1546 YYDAFARND
+1546 FYETFSRND
-1555 SSKNSVSSS
+1555 STSSS
-1564 SSGSNSLG
+1564 AAG
-1572 TNVSSVSINGTAIP
+1572 TNVSSVSINGTVPTAGIN
-1586 SPSISTNI
+1586 TNI

-1613 FKSLDIEPTGLST
+1613 FKSLDIEPAGSSSAGN
-1626 TTTTT
+1626 

-1642 TSTLRKTSTVPLA
+1642 TSTLRKTTVPLTTTGMDDT
-1655 SAAAENEAPNSLP
+1655 APSSLP
-1668 FSQHTLRRT
+1668 FSQNTLRRT
-1677 GLKDKILAKDPAP
+1677 GLKDKILAKDPSHGPEA
-1690 VAEPVTTST
+1690 VTTST
-1699 KVSVTTAAAPTPVRP
+1699 KVSVTTAVPTPVRP
-1714 VSLPVA
+1714 ISLPTAV
-1720 APVPPPP
+1720 PIPPPP
-1727 APLPPVKASQPVVRG
+1727 APMPSAKASNQPVVRG
-1742 AIVKKSPVT
+1742 AIVKKSPAT
-1751 TPAIDPRTA
+1751 TPAIDPRSA

-1766 SFNKDSL
+1766 NFNKDAL
-1773 RKE
+1773 RKDQ

>member
-32 LDASSHYT
+32 LDASSHYN

-117 EVGLSEIRMMS
+117 EVGLSEVRLMS
-128 RKELETLRNSD
+128 RKELEALRNSD

-148 RMHQKGARETSGGT
+148 RMHQKSARETSGGT
-162 SVSSSDLS
+162 SVSSSDMS
-170 RTSKLA
+170 RNSKVP
-176 LKTNSPYSSTN
+176 LKTTSPYSSTN

-201 RGGGGGHSGIT
+201 RGGGGHSGT
-212 NGSATNGHSQT
+212 ANGTASNGHSQM
-223 GQPPV
+223 GPPV

-242 QTSIPEVRV
+242 QNSIPEVRV
-251 IPETQQHSNGGKHG
+251 PQQTPHSNGTGDKHDG
-265 PDDHIFKEPQL
+265 HVPDDHIFKEPQL
-276 PPYSRA
+276 PPYSRQ

-295 LKTADIINNNNSN
+295 LKTADIINNNSN
-308 GSVKPQNANGNGY
+308 HPGVNMKNGNAEPNGY
-321 SADLQNNN
+321 AADVHNNN
-329 NLHDVQSAMLDEED
+329 NVHDTQSKMLEEQD

-368 EPDANSLQR
+368 EPDPASTLQR
-377 ANENGGSMVDIQHH
+377 SSENGGSMVDIHH

-437 TTITPVPTPSPR
+437 AATIATPSPVPTPSPR

-477 DDTHRNRESRL
+477 DDTQRNRESRL

-500 TPQQQPQ
+500 MHQQQ

-520 APLNDPIVT
+520 APLNDPVVT
-529 STTPNNS
+529 STTPTS
-536 EKKHQKSGSTSSSVS
+536 GEKTHQKNGSTSSVS
-551 IKIVGNGVGDT
+551 IKIVGNGNGVADT
-562 QPKPSSTTPIVS
+562 PSKPTSTTPIVS
-574 KVQIGGG
+574 KVQIGG
-581 NQPVPM
+581 NQAASL
-587 DLPASPGDNSSDE
+587 DQPASPGDNSSDE
-600 EIKIYNIESGKALIK
+600 EIKIYNIESGKALVK
-615 KKAQNGTEMEQ
+615 KMPSNGMDGEQ
-626 EQRKPTHGSTQPA
+626 QSKKTPSGTIS
-639 VTNGTKVSSANVEST
+639 NGTKPNDGEKPST
-654 ERSAQNAETNQSAA
+654 ENNG
-668 EQQTTN
+668 TT
-674 GVADEEQWTYKLPA
+674 VDEEQWTYKLPA
-688 PPKFADSS
+688 PPTFADAS
-696 IKTSDYDE
+696 IKASDYDE

-721 RSDMLTVVS
+721 RSDMLTVLS
-730 DDQTERI
+730 DEPTERI

-742 ERLQTMLDL
+742 ERIQTMLDL
-751 TAGGVRDALQQPFYP
+751 TAGRETTQPAFY
-766 GAVDLRP
+766 ASAIQRSQRP
-773 DSPVSVSTA
+773 ESPASISTE

-788 VSEDAPHISSDL
+788 VSDDVPHISSDL
-800 EDGYRVGGGVRTEPD
+800 EDGYRVGGENGHRSA
-815 DAGPDSTHEAREVWL
+815 AGATNGEPDSTQEARDVWL

-842 GELSTLSE
+842 GELATLSE
-850 SIGGGKAGTNAPT
+850 SIGGGKTTGSDA
-863 VVRSQSTVSERKS
+863 QSLNERKT

-887 DGVELSR
+887 EGVELSR

-913 STYSSSDNKEN
+913 STYSSTENKEN
-924 IITSTSTTTIVEK
+924 IITSTTTTTTNTTIVEDRT
-937 QTIAEGNNEVPVV
+937 QQHAAQIERADSVAPVV
-950 ANGVSETKPL
+950 ANGSDKETIKDSKDL
-960 PESQKEEQRDIDVIV
+960 QDETDVTIV
-975 RRKISVDSMTVARK
+975 RRKISVDSITVRK
-989 PHSLTQSSD
+989 PASLTQSSD
-998 EDDPVGRHANG
+998 EDDHIGRPSNG
-1009 YAASGAPTV
+1009 YATASA

-1061 QNGTSAP
+1061 QTGTSAP
-1068 GPLHL
+1068 GPLQL

-1087 RWENRT
+1087 RWENRA
-1093 ATNASLATANSFNR
+1093 ATSAASLAAANSFANR
-1107 RKSASELS
+1107 RKSTSELS

-1143 HQTNGSAAEVG
+1143 HQTNGSAVEDAPSADE
-1154 TPGDDGIVLPSM
+1154 IVLPSM

-1179 LVQLNGTSKG
+1179 LVQLNGGTVGGGKV
-1189 HMSNGSGL
+1189 HMNGGG
-1197 MSNAVRKDSIEEAKI
+1197 AVRKDSIEEAKV
-1212 EQEPEVEPEP
+1212 EQEPDPEP
-1222 EPEGKPKK
+1222 VPMQEPKPDPVKP
-1230 QETKE
+1230 
-1235 NSVPIVENILGVVN
+1235 SADAN
-1249 KTEQTNVKEVELTV
+1249 KTEDLKKV
-1263 EKRVEKIISPE
+1263 EKLVEKIVEEP
-1274 SKQEEIGGKLIVQKT
+1274 KQQDAVEELIVKKT
-1289 IEEKLMTEKT
+1289 VEEKIKSE
-1299 EWITK
+1299 EQQWITK
-1304 PEEQQPA
+1304 PEVSLP
-1311 VDLASESKSDDE
+1311 DLASESKSDDE
-1323 KLQNKQQQRQQIQHI
+1323 KLQNKQQQRQIVQQHP
-1338 AAVTTKEPQTTVVSI
+1338 AVAKEPQTTVVSI
-1353 TNTNTVVSSS
+1353 TTNSTVVSSS
-1363 SSSTV
+1363 SSTESSSAAAAT
-1368 VAHPPSNEP
+1368 ATSATNES

-1427 IVSSTK
+1427 NVSSTK

-1438 GGSTTTTV
+1438 GGSSTTTSTTTTV
-1446 ESSSGYMRRTIHEVD
+1446 ESSATGGYVRRTIHEVD
-1461 QTQQQPEEAVSN
+1461 QPEDVVSN
-1473 VPSTETAE
+1473 VPLAAA
-1481 AVAAPSQGRQL
+1481 AVSHVRQPEAAP
-1492 EATTAVVKL
+1492 AVVKL
-1501 PATSPKPTATP
+1501 PATAPKPATATP

-1524 YKKNVAT
+1524 YKKNVA
-1531 AQRQAPPAVEPKPSF
+1531 QRQAPPPIEPKP
-1546 YYDAFARND
+1546 AFRYEPYNG
-1555 SSKNSVSSS
+1555 SSTS
-1564 SSGSNSLG
+1564 
-1572 TNVSSVSINGTAIP
+1572 NVSSVSINGTVP
-1586 SPSISTNI
+1586 SASSLSTNI

-1613 FKSLDIEPTGLST
+1613 FKSLDIEPTGST
-1626 TTTTT
+1626 TVTT
-1631 MPRLRPVSMID
+1631 PRLRPVSMID
-1642 TSTLRKTSTVPLA
+1642 TSTLRKTTVPLV
-1655 SAAAENEAPNSLP
+1655 EDGEAPSSLP

-1677 GLKDKILAKDPAP
+1677 GLKDKILANDPTP
-1690 VAEPVTTST
+1690 SSRPVTEPTVA
-1699 KVSVTTAAAPTPVRP
+1699 KVNVTATAAASPAPARPT
-1714 VSLPVA
+1714 SLPVGN
-1720 APVPPPP
+1720 APMPPPP
-1727 APLPPVKASQPVVRG
+1727 TPMPPVAPAAKASQPVVRG
-1742 AIVKKSPVT
+1742 AIVKKSPVVAA

-1773 RKE
+1773 RKD

>member
-32 LDASSHYT
+32 LDASSHFN

-117 EVGLSEIRMMS
+117 EVGLSEVRLMS
-128 RKELETLRNSD
+128 RKELEALRNSD

-148 RMHQKGARETSGGT
+148 RMHQKSARETSGGT

-170 RTSKLA
+170 RNSKVP
-176 LKTNSPYSSTN
+176 LKTTSPYSSTN

-201 RGGGGGHSGIT
+201 RGGGGGGHSGTT
-212 NGSATNGHSQT
+212 NGATTNGNSQM
-223 GQPPV
+223 GPPV

-242 QTSIPEVRV
+242 QNSIPEVRL
-251 IPETQQHSNGGKHG
+251 PQQTQHSNGSADKHNS

-276 PPYSRA
+276 PPYSRQ

-295 LKTADIINNNNSN
+295 LKSADIINNNNNNTPGVNTKNVS
-308 GSVKPQNANGNGY
+308 SERNGY
-321 SADLQNNN
+321 AADIHNNN
-329 NLHDVQSAMLDEED
+329 VHDEHSKMMMLEEQD

-368 EPDANSLQR
+368 EPDPPTSTLQQSS
-377 ANENGGSMVDIQHH
+377 ENGGSMVDIHHH

-437 TTITPVPTPSPR
+437 ATIATPSPVPTPSPR

-458 LRDND
+458 LRDTD

-477 DDTHRNRESRL
+477 DDTQRNRESRL
-488 NAVNGSVHRAPY
+488 NAVNGSVHRAPHMH
-500 TPQQQPQ
+500 QQ

-520 APLNDPIVT
+520 APLNDPVVT
-529 STTPNNS
+529 STTPTTG
-536 EKKHQKSGSTSSSVS
+536 EKTHQKNGSTSSVS
-551 IKIVGNGVGDT
+551 IKIMGNGNGTADT
-562 QPKPSSTTPIVS
+562 PSKPSSTTPIVS
-574 KVQIGGG
+574 KVQIGG
-581 NQPVPM
+581 NKITSPDQ
-587 DLPASPGDNSSDE
+587 PASPGGGDNSSDE
-600 EIKIYNIESGKALIK
+600 EIKIYNIESGKALVK
-615 KKAQNGTEMEQ
+615 KMAANGMEVDQ
-626 EQRKPTHGSTQPA
+626 QSKRAAAPSGIVS
-639 VTNGTKVSSANVEST
+639 NGTKLSDGEKST
-654 ERSAQNAETNQSAA
+654 T
-668 EQQTTN
+668 EQHNNGTT
-674 GVADEEQWTYKLPA
+674 ADEEQWTYKLPA
-688 PPKFADSS
+688 PPTFADSS
-696 IKTSDYDE
+696 IKASDYEE

-721 RSDMLTVVS
+721 RSDMLTVLS
-730 DDQTERI
+730 DEQTERI

-751 TAGGVRDALQQPFYP
+751 TVGRVNQRSHRP
-766 GAVDLRP
+766 G
-773 DSPVSVSTA
+773 SPESVSTE

-788 VSEDAPHISSDL
+788 MSEEVPHISSDL
-800 EDGYRVGGGVRTEPD
+800 EDGYRVGENGRHAIGEIN
-815 DAGPDSTHEAREVWL
+815 GEPDSTQEAREVWL

-842 GELSTLSE
+842 GELATLSE
-850 SIGGGKAGTNAPT
+850 AISGGKTTGLDAPS
-863 VVRSQSTVSERKS
+863 VVRTQSVSERKT

-887 DGVELSR
+887 EGVELSR
-894 KEEAEI
+894 KEETEI

-913 STYSSSDNKEN
+913 STYSSENKEN
-924 IITSTSTTTIVEK
+924 IITSTSITTNTAIVEK
-937 QTIAEGNNEVPVV
+937 QVDCEDIAAPVV
-950 ANGVSETKPL
+950 ENGAQETNL
-960 PESQKEEQRDIDVIV
+960 IVDSKEQQDEADVIV
-975 RRKISVDSMTVARK
+975 RRKISVDSITVRK
-989 PHSLTQSSD
+989 PASLTQSSD
-998 EDDPVGRHANG
+998 EDDHIGRSANG
-1009 YAASGAPTV
+1009 YTTSSA

-1061 QNGTSAP
+1061 QTSTSTS

-1087 RWENRT
+1087 RWENRA
-1093 ATNASLATANSFNR
+1093 ATSTLASANSFANR
-1107 RKSASELS
+1107 RKSTSELS

-1137 NSINNL
+1137 NSVNNL
-1143 HQTNGSAAEVG
+1143 HQTNASAVEDAPTVNEML
-1154 TPGDDGIVLPSM
+1154 LPSM

-1179 LVQLNGTSKG
+1179 LVQLNGGTVGKV
-1189 HMSNGSGL
+1189 HMNGGS
-1197 MSNAVRKDSIEEAKI
+1197 AVRKDSIEEAKV
-1212 EQEPEVEPEP
+1212 EQEPDPEP
-1222 EPEGKPKK
+1222 EPVSTQEVKVVPKSPVLVK
-1230 QETKE
+1230 Q
-1235 NSVPIVENILGVVN
+1235 SVDVN
-1249 KTEQTNVKEVELTV
+1249 KMEDSKKV
-1263 EKRVEKIISPE
+1263 EKMVEKIV
-1274 SKQEEIGGKLIVQKT
+1274 EEPKLKAQVEERIVQKPV
-1289 IEEKLMTEKT
+1289 EEKVKLEETK
-1299 EWITK
+1299 WVAK
-1304 PEEQQPA
+1304 PE
-1311 VDLASESKSDDE
+1311 VHDVGSESKSDDE
-1323 KLQNKQQQRQQIQHI
+1323 KLQNKQQQRHQSTQEH
-1338 AAVTTKEPQTTVVSI
+1338 AVVVAKEPQTTVVSI
-1353 TNTNTVVSSS
+1353 TTNSTVVSSS
-1363 SSSTV
+1363 TDSASVATV
-1368 VAHPPSNEP
+1368 TPATNES

-1427 IVSSTK
+1427 NVSSTK

-1438 GGSTTTTV
+1438 GGSSSTTTTMT
-1446 ESSSGYMRRTIHEVD
+1446 STTTIHEVD
-1461 QTQQQPEEAVSN
+1461 QQQEDVVSN
-1473 VPSTETAE
+1473 VPSTA
-1481 AVAAPSQGRQL
+1481 AVAAT
-1492 EATTAVVKL
+1492 ATPLPQAVPAVVKL
-1501 PATSPKPTATP
+1501 PATSPKPTTATP
-1512 PGERLPIVRAVE
+1512 GPGERLPIVRAVE
-1524 YKKNVAT
+1524 YKKNVT
-1531 AQRQAPPAVEPKPSF
+1531 QRQAPPPTEPKPSF
-1546 YYDAFARND
+1546 LYEPFNGN
-1555 SSKNSVSSS
+1555 NS
-1564 SSGSNSLG
+1564 
-1572 TNVSSVSINGTAIP
+1572 NVSSVSINGNA
-1586 SPSISTNI
+1586 STNI
-1594 SRLSFGPKPPTVL
+1594 SRLSFGPKPSTVL

-1613 FKSLDIEPTGLST
+1613 FKSLDIEPTGIAA
-1626 TTTTT
+1626 
-1631 MPRLRPVSMID
+1631 PRLRPVSMID
-1642 TSTLRKTSTVPLA
+1642 TSTLRKTTTVPLV
-1655 SAAAENEAPNSLP
+1655 EDGEAPKSLP
-1668 FSQHTLRRT
+1668 FSQNTLRRT
-1677 GLKDKILAKDPAP
+1677 GLKDKILAKDP
-1690 VAEPVTTST
+1690 VSEPIAT
-1699 KVSVTTAAAPTPVRP
+1699 KVSVATTAAVAPVPVRP
-1714 VSLPVA
+1714 ASLPLGNA
-1720 APVPPPP
+1720 GHIPPPP
-1727 APLPPVKASQPVVRG
+1727 APMPPATGIASQPVVRG
-1742 AIVKKSPVT
+1742 AIVKKSPT

-1766 SFNKDSL
+1766 NFNKDSL
-1773 RKE
+1773 RKD

>member
-32 LDASSHYT
+32 LDASSHFN
-40 NKVIQL
+40 NKIIQL

-99 FRHPADFQQGFE
+99 FRHPTDFQQGFE

-117 EVGLSEIRMMS
+117 EVGLSEVRLMS
-128 RKELETLRNSD
+128 RKELEALRNSD

-148 RMHQKGARETSGGT
+148 RMHQKSARETSGGT

-170 RTSKLA
+170 RTSKLP
-176 LKTNSPYSSTN
+176 LKTTSPYSSTN

-201 RGGGGGHSGIT
+201 RGGGQGG
-212 NGSATNGHSQT
+212 ATNGTTSNGNSQM
-223 GQPPV
+223 GPPV

-242 QTSIPEVRV
+242 QNSIPEVRV
-251 IPETQQHSNGGKHG
+251 PQQAQQHANGTGGKHG
-265 PDDHIFKEPQL
+265 PPDDPIFKEPQL
-276 PPYSRA
+276 PPYSRQ

-295 LKTADIINNNNSN
+295 LKTADIINNNTGVSTNHTTSDR
-308 GSVKPQNANGNGY
+308 NGY
-321 SADLQNNN
+321 SADVHNNN
-329 NLHDVQSAMLDEED
+329 NNVHDAQTKLLEEED

-368 EPDANSLQR
+368 EPDTNTLQR
-377 ANENGGSMVDIQHH
+377 TSENGGSMVDIHHH

-437 TTITPVPTPSPR
+437 ATAITPVPTPSPR

-477 DDTHRNRESRL
+477 DDTQRNRESRL

-500 TPQQQPQ
+500 TQ

-520 APLNDPIVT
+520 APLNDPVVT
-529 STTPNNS
+529 STTPNNG
-536 EKKHQKSGSTSSSVS
+536 EKKHQKNGSTSSVS
-551 IKIVGNGVGDT
+551 IKIVSNGVNDT
-562 QPKPSSTTPIVS
+562 PSKPSSTTTPIVS

-581 NQPVPM
+581 NPM
-587 DLPASPGDNSSDE
+587 ASKDIPASPGDNSSDE
-600 EIKIYNIESGKALIK
+600 EIKIYNIESGRASVK
-615 KKAQNGTEMEQ
+615 KLQTNGTEMEHQ
-626 EQRKPTHGSTQPA
+626 NKKATSENL
-639 VTNGTKVSSANVEST
+639 TNGSKMNSSYGEGKEST
-654 ERSAQNAETNQSAA
+654 KQNGESQAT
-668 EQQTTN
+668 EQQNN
-674 GVADEEQWTYKLPA
+674 GTVDEEQWTYKLPA
-688 PPKFADSS
+688 PPTFADSS

-721 RSDMLTVVS
+721 RSDMLTVLS
-730 DDQTERI
+730 DEPTERI

-742 ERLQTMLDL
+742 ERIQTMLDL
-751 TAGGVRDALQQPFYP
+751 TAGRETMQQPFY
-766 GAVDLRP
+766 ASTMEHRAE
-773 DSPVSVSTA
+773 SPVSVSTE
-782 TDATTH
+782 TDATSH
-788 VSEDAPHISSDL
+788 VSETVPHISSDV
-800 EDGYRVGGGVRTEPD
+800 EDGYRVGEDNRRMEVKNGE
-815 DAGPDSTHEAREVWL
+815 PDSTQEAREVWL

-842 GELSTLSE
+842 SELATLSE
-850 SIGGGKAGTNAPT
+850 SISGGKASPDDAT
-863 VVRSQSTVSERKS
+863 VVRTQSVNERKT

-887 DGVELSR
+887 EGVELSR
-894 KEEAEI
+894 KEETEI

-913 STYSSSDNKEN
+913 STYSSSENKEN
-924 IITSTSTTTIVEK
+924 IITSTTNTTIVEK
-937 QTIAEGNNEVPVV
+937 QMQTQRIENEESVKAIVTNGATE
-950 ANGVSETKPL
+950 ANCIPDS
-960 PESQKEEQRDIDVIV
+960 KEDEVDVIV
-975 RRKISVDSMTVARK
+975 RRKISLDSITVRK

-998 EDDPVGRHANG
+998 EDDPIGRQTNG
-1009 YAASGAPTV
+1009 YTAATASA

-1061 QNGTSAP
+1061 QTGTSAP

-1087 RWENRT
+1087 RWENRA
-1093 ATNASLATANSFNR
+1093 ATSASLTAANSFNR
-1107 RKSASELS
+1107 RKSTSELS

-1143 HQTNGSAAEVG
+1143 HQTNGSAVEDAPAENE
-1154 TPGDDGIVLPSM
+1154 IVLPSM

-1179 LVQLNGTSKG
+1179 LVQLNGTGKA
-1189 HMSNGSGL
+1189 HMNGGSL
-1197 MSNAVRKDSIEEAKI
+1197 MTNAVRKDSIEEAKV
-1212 EQEPEVEPEP
+1212 EQEPEP
-1222 EPEGKPKK
+1222 EPEQTSK
-1230 QETKE
+1230 QEPKPDPQP
-1235 NSVPIVENILGVVN
+1235 VPINNNTDVN
-1249 KTEQTNVKEVELTV
+1249 KTEDVKNVEQKV
-1263 EKRVEKIISPE
+1263 EKVVEKIVDEP
-1274 SKQEEIGGKLIVQKT
+1274 KQQEHVEKLIVQQT
-1289 IEEKLMTEKT
+1289 VEEKMKAEES

-1304 PEEQQPA
+1304 PELTLD
-1311 VDLASESKSDDE
+1311 VASESKSDDE
-1323 KLQNKQQQRQQIQHI
+1323 KLQTKQQQRQIQHGT
-1338 AAVTTKEPQTTVVSI
+1338 VTKEPQTTVVSI
-1353 TNTNTVVSSS
+1353 TTTSTVVSSS
-1363 SSSTV
+1363 SDSSS
-1368 VAHPPSNEP
+1368 VAVTSANES

-1427 IVSSTK
+1427 NVSSTK

-1446 ESSSGYMRRTIHEVD
+1446 ESSTTTGYVRQTIHEVD
-1461 QTQQQPEEAVSN
+1461 QTQQQQLEVVSN
-1473 VPSTETAE
+1473 VPSATQ
-1481 AVAAPSQGRQL
+1481 VSQGRQQQPQQQQQQDP
-1492 EATTAVVKL
+1492 TPAVVKL
-1501 PATSPKPTATP
+1501 PANLPKPTTTP

-1524 YKKNVAT
+1524 YKKNVA
-1531 AQRQAPPAVEPKPSF
+1531 QRQAPPPIEPKPSF
-1546 YYDAFARND
+1546 FYETFSRND
-1555 SSKNSVSSS
+1555 ATV
-1564 SSGSNSLG
+1564 G
-1572 TNVSSVSINGTAIP
+1572 TNVSSVSINGTVP
-1586 SPSISTNI
+1586 SASISSNI
-1594 SRLSFGPKPPTVL
+1594 SRLSFGPKPPTML

-1613 FKSLDIEPTGLST
+1613 FKSLDIEPTGTSNG
-1626 TTTTT
+1626 

-1642 TSTLRKTSTVPLA
+1642 TSTLRKTTVPLA
-1655 SAAAENEAPNSLP
+1655 STVMEDTAPNSLP
-1668 FSQHTLRRT
+1668 FSQNTLRRT
-1677 GLKDKILAKDPAP
+1677 GLKDKILAKDPS
-1690 VAEPVTTST
+1690 PVTE
-1699 KVSVTTAAAPTPVRP
+1699 SVTSSSKVNVTAAAAPAAPTPVRP
-1714 VSLPVA
+1714 VSLATAVPI
-1720 APVPPPP
+1720 PPPP
-1727 APLPPVKASQPVVRG
+1727 AAPISSIKASQPVVRG
-1742 AIVKKSPVT
+1742 AIVKKSPAN
-1751 TPAIDPRTA
+1751 TPAIDPRNA

-1766 SFNKDSL
+1766 NFNKDSL
-1773 RKE
+1773 RKD